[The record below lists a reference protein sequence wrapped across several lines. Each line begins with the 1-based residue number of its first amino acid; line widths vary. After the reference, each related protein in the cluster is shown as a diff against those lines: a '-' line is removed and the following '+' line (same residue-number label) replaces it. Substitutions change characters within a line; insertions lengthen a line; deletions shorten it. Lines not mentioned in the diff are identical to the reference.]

1 MIRVKRAKKWRA
13 INRGR
18 GNDLHDKY
26 AKARDEKKA
35 LLLLM
40 GTRPLDR
47 SEGKELNRLATR
59 QRRLAKRLGLI
70 LEEDV

>member
-26 AKARDEKKA
+26 VKATDGKKA

-40 GTRPLDR
+40 ETRPLDR
-47 SEGKELNRLATR
+47 SEGKELNRLAAS
-59 QRRLAKRLGLI
+59 QRRLAKRLGLP
-70 LEEDV
+70 LTEDV